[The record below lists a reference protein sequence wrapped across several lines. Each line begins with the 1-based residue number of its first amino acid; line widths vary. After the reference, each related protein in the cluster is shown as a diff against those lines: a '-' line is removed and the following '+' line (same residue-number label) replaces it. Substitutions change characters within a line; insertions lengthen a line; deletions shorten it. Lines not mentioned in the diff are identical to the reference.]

1 MTVKAEITT
10 LLGEIHN
17 SIGETDSLPLDWSRP
32 SRRRI
37 AQIYPEIIDTVG
49 IGPITNIFSVFKNER
64 SVGCD
69 MLALTLQDLLN
80 KLGGRTVLI
89 KTLPRAP
96 LIMPSI
102 QPARFPDVKF
112 NKHFACVDTDSRLV
126 YDPNLLP
133 TPVLLDSLRSFS
145 PYQSQAFTD
154 SPFLLKTTILQ

>member
-80 KLGGRTVLI
+80 KLGGR
-89 KTLPRAP
+89 
-96 LIMPSI
+96 
-102 QPARFPDVKF
+102 F
-112 NKHFACVDTDSRLV
+112 NKNSTKS
-126 YDPNLLP
+126 
-133 TPVLLDSLRSFS
+133 TLDNAQYPASKIPRRKI
-145 PYQSQAFTD
+145 Q
-154 SPFLLKTTILQ
+154 